1 MANDHREFTIVDA
14 QDGSEVEVPT
24 GDLRDQL
31 VEALF
36 TTAERLAALDTTEN
50 GNIRLPSDNGE
61 LLELVD
67 LMTSDFPHTVCHWGT
82 AFAAFADQQA
92 EVGKL
97 YFGGDPR
104 LN

>member
-1 MANDHREFTIVDA
+1 MANEDREFSVVDT

-36 TTAERLAALDTTEN
+36 TTAEKLADLDITEN

-67 LMTSDFPHTVCHWGT
+67 LMTSEFPHTVRHWGA

-92 EVGKL
+92 EGGKL